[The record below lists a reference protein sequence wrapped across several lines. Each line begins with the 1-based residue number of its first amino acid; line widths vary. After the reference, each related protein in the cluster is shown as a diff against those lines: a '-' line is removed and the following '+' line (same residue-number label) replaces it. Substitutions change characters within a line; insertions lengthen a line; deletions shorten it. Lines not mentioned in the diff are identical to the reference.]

1 MTGAEPPPAPLMH
14 TPSKRV
20 GFVPQGQSAEA
31 GDATTRGAATKA
43 TAQPKTSTPRFTL
56 TI

>member
-20 GFVPQGQSAEA
+20 GFVPHGHSAEA
-31 GDATTRGAATKA
+31 GDATTSGAATKA
-43 TAQPKTSTPRFTL
+43 AAQPKTSTPRFTD